1 MFTKSFHWKALFPVA
16 ILALQGCSPNVD
28 HTYLPPPGASP
39 GESTIFSVRRLINLQ
54 GAPNSNQDVSL
65 SLILRNLP
73 DLELPGLGP
82 SDRAD
87 FQYYDRT
94 TNQFEG
100 PTANPAAR
108 PSGLNYYTTEYS
120 SEADGSFLASVAIG
134 GGSFPI
140 PTGFRVGDLRGAAG
154 FTGLGGYPTGIS
166 PPAPIEKEANS
177 LGIVYQATKVQLFST
192 NYNSDHTRAPT
203 IEQGALLPTAKALA
217 DTWIINA
224 WPSDSWKEQPLLSL
238 QHANSNP
245 PLGAS
250 KLKVIYFGTSL
261 FPLEFVPGTFCVDNA
276 GGDPGLLPCIQT
288 AFGLT
293 GQIQGNTPRYQA
305 ASETGSSSVAYSDSS
320 LDSAI
325 DWIKDTYDELIAVS
339 GTSNS
344 NPAIIVVPA
353 GDHGGV
359 IPPDTSDPEMLRD
372 NKGNISNTIQIDNY
386 FPSTGVIATGANSG
400 EHDFGAKVEQ
410 LKQALNSAFFNPG
423 VKAPTNIFAWA
434 AAADNNI
441 LPVVAVGL
449 SGELENSTAC
459 GEHLKDYCVA
469 APGSYFAPLASG
481 DRASFL
487 PATADGGTF
496 ESANPDQATTFPDTD
511 KIDTVLSGP
520 RITYVYK
527 DAIFNRGAGASVI
540 TGYVGPADDRTQF
553 FTLPPAVAAT
563 EVAAS
568 IVTGAVTLIS
578 QQFSG
583 DAAMTS
589 TQVLA
594 RLRQTAIKTGIYADS
609 TLYGQGL
616 VNVGAAVT
624 AQGTTSVPLT
634 GVANGASLPLVR
646 TALTLQSTLFG
657 DAVANSLKGRHFVT
671 LDSLQSPFL
680 YQLDG
685 LLRQRTDG
693 RQWLRGNSFART
705 STARLADGSVLTS
718 RFLNDGKG
726 SLSVQFDQGSMS
738 LNLAHAHPGL
748 AHPSDLAGHALLQ
761 ADSALAA
768 PWAATDLN
776 WQEAGAGWQVQ
787 DGQQFSVRYY
797 RATEWSGEDTPVDV
811 FQGREHNALAIGWQG
826 DYDLHRFGLQHIRD
840 DSAGDLLGLSASG
853 GLGSILAG
861 RTHAFNAWGNHQLT
875 KNLELTWSLWEMRA
889 RSSEVAPGALSHIED
904 LTADSRTVAL
914 SMPGPANSQWR
925 LRLEQP
931 VRARSGTLNFS
942 IPTAHTRTEQILF
955 SPLNASVAPSGREI
969 RLQTDFSLPLDN
981 KGGYLHL
988 SAGQAHQ
995 PGHIRSA
1002 ANDYYA
1008 LVGLEL
1014 PL

>member
-1 MFTKSFHWKALFPVA
+1 MFTKSLHWKTLFPVA
-16 ILALQGCSPNVD
+16 ILALQGCNPNID
-28 HTYLPPPGASP
+28 HTYLPAPGASA
-39 GESTIFSVRRLINLQ
+39 GESVIFSARRLINLK
-54 GAPNSNQDVSL
+54 GAPDSNEDVSL

-82 SDRAD
+82 GTRAD

-94 TNQFEG
+94 SNQFEG
-100 PTANPAAR
+100 PAANPAAR
-108 PSGLNYYTTEYS
+108 PSGLNYYTTEYG
-120 SEADGSFLASVAIG
+120 SEADGSFLASTAIG

-140 PTGFRVGDLRGAAG
+140 PTGFRVGDLQGAAG
-154 FTGLGGYPTGIS
+154 FTSLGGS
-166 PPAPIEKEANS
+166 PATLPPDSREVGGNT
-177 LGIVYQATKVQLFST
+177 LGIVYQATNVQLFST
-192 NYNSDHTRAPT
+192 NYNSDHQRAPV
-203 IEQGALLPTAKALA
+203 IAQGALLPTAKALV
-217 DTWIINA
+217 DKWLTIA

-305 ASETGSSSVAYSDSS
+305 ALETGSSSIAYSDSS

-344 NPAIIVVPA
+344 NPAIIVVPV
-353 GDHGGV
+353 GDDGGV
-359 IPPDTSDPEMLRD
+359 IPPDTDDTVPLRD
-372 NKGNISNTIQIDNY
+372 KSGTIIPIDNY
-386 FPSTGVIATGANSG
+386 FPAEGVIATGPNSG
-400 EHDFGAKVEQ
+400 PHDFISKVER
-410 LKQALNSAFFNPG
+410 LKQSLNSAFFNPG

-441 LPVVAVGL
+441 LPVVAVDQ
-449 SGELENSTAC
+449 SGKLENSSAC

-469 APGSYFAPLASG
+469 APGNYFAPLFSGNRASLLPSQPAASG
-481 DRASFL
+481 GLAVV
-487 PATADGGTF
+487 
-496 ESANPDQATTFPDTD
+496 FPGAD
-511 KIDTVLSGP
+511 KITAVISGP

-527 DAIFNRGAGASVI
+527 DSIFNRGAGDVVV
-540 TGYVGPADDRTQF
+540 TGYTGTDADRTQF
-553 FTLPPAVAAT
+553 FSAPPAVAAT

-583 DAAMTS
+583 GAALTA

-624 AQGTTSVPLT
+624 AQGTSSVPLT
-634 GVANGASLPLVR
+634 GVANGASLPLAR

-726 SLSVQFDQGSMS
+726 SL
-738 LNLAHAHPGL
+738 
-748 AHPSDLAGHALLQ
+748 
-761 ADSALAA
+761 
-768 PWAATDLN
+768 
-776 WQEAGAGWQVQ
+776 
-787 DGQQFSVRYY
+787 
-797 RATEWSGEDTPVDV
+797 
-811 FQGREHNALAIGWQG
+811 
-826 DYDLHRFGLQHIRD
+826 
-840 DSAGDLLGLSASG
+840 
-853 GLGSILAG
+853 
-861 RTHAFNAWGNHQLT
+861 
-875 KNLELTWSLWEMRA
+875 
-889 RSSEVAPGALSHIED
+889 
-904 LTADSRTVAL
+904 
-914 SMPGPANSQWR
+914 
-925 LRLEQP
+925 
-931 VRARSGTLNFS
+931 VRA
-942 IPTAHTRTEQILF
+942 IRT
-955 SPLNASVAPSGREI
+955 G
-969 RLQTDFSLPLDN
+969 LPC
-981 KGGYLHL
+981 
-988 SAGQAHQ
+988 
-995 PGHIRSA
+995 P
-1002 ANDYYA
+1002 
-1008 LVGLEL
+1008 
-1014 PL
+1014 

>member
-1 MFTKSFHWKALFPVA
+1 MCTKSLRWKTLFPVA
-16 ILALQGCSPNVD
+16 ILALQGCNPDID
-28 HTYLPPPGASP
+28 HTYLPAPGASL
-39 GESTIFSVRRLINLQ
+39 GESVIFNVRRLVNLR
-54 GAPNSNQDVSL
+54 GAPDNNQDVSL

-82 SDRAD
+82 GTRAN

-94 TNQFEG
+94 SNQFEG
-100 PTANPAAR
+100 PAANPAAR
-108 PSGLNYYTTEYS
+108 PSELNYYTTEYAG
-120 SEADGSFLASVAIG
+120 EADGSFLASTAIG
-134 GGSFPI
+134 GGAFPI
-140 PTGFRVGDLRGAAG
+140 PTSFRVGDLQGSAG
-154 FTGLGGYPTGIS
+154 FTGLGGSPAIL
-166 PPAPIEKEANS
+166 PPAPIPIEIGGNT
-177 LGIVYQATKVQLFST
+177 LGIVYLATKVQLFST
-192 NYNSDHTRAPT
+192 NYNSDHTRT
-203 IEQGALLPTAKALA
+203 LLQNLRGERVPSTSTL
-217 DTWIINA
+217 DQSWFQP

-238 QHANSNP
+238 RHANSNP

-250 KLKVIYFGTSL
+250 KLRVIYFGTSL
-261 FPLEFVPGTFCVDNA
+261 FPLEFVPGTFCVYGTGA
-276 GGDPGLLPCIQT
+276 DPGLLSCIQT

-293 GQIQGNTPRYQA
+293 GQIQDARGVPTYRA
-305 ASETGSSSVAYSDSS
+305 ASVTDGSSIPYSHSS

-325 DWIKDTYDELIAVS
+325 DWIAATRTELQTAS
-339 GTSNS
+339 ATSNA
-344 NPAIIVVPA
+344 NAAIIVVPA

-359 IPPDTSDPEMLRD
+359 IPPDTDDAEPLREGED
-372 NKGNISNTIQIDNY
+372 GVTGNIVPIDNY
-386 FPSTGVIATGANSG
+386 FPSTGVGTKIGIAGGPNTSP
-400 EHDFGAKVEQ
+400 HDFATKVEK
-410 LKQALNSAFFNPG
+410 LKSSLNSAFFNPG

-449 SGELENSTAC
+449 SGNLENSSAC
-459 GEHLKDYCVA
+459 GEHLQDYCVA
-469 APGSYFAPLASG
+469 APGSYFAPLFSG
-481 DRASFL
+481 NRASSL
-487 PATADGGTF
+487 PTQPEISKVAA
-496 ESANPDQATTFPDTD
+496 
-511 KIDTVLSGP
+511 VLTGP
-520 RITYVYK
+520 RITYVYQ
-527 DAIFNRGAGASVI
+527 DAIFNRGEGNVI
-540 TGYVGPADDRTQF
+540 AMRFSGGDFYFAT
-553 FTLPPAVAAT
+553 PPAVAAT

-568 IVTGAVTLIS
+568 IVTGAITLIA

-583 DAAMTS
+583 GAALTS

-624 AQGTTSVPLT
+624 AQGTSSVPLT
-634 GVANGASLPLVR
+634 GIANGASLPLTR
-646 TALTLQSTLFG
+646 TGLTLQSDLFG

-680 YQLDG
+680 YELDG
-685 LLRQRTDG
+685 LIRQRTDS

-726 SLSVQFDQGSMS
+726 SLSVQFEQGPMS
-738 LNLAHAHPGL
+738 LNLSHAHPGL

-776 WQEAGAGWQVQ
+776 WQEAGAGWQVL

-797 RATEWSGEDTPVDV
+797 RATEWSGEDAPVDV
-811 FQGREHNALAIGWQG
+811 FKGREHNALAIGWQG

-840 DSAGDLLGLSASG
+840 DSAGDLLGLSTSG

-889 RSSEVAPGALSHIED
+889 RSSEVAPGALSHIEG

-914 SMPGPANSQWR
+914 SMPGPANSHWR

-942 IPTAHTRTEQILF
+942 IPTAHTRTKQILF
-955 SPLNASVAPSGREI
+955 SPLNASVTPSGREI

-988 SAGQAHQ
+988 SVGQAHQ
-995 PGHIRSA
+995 PGHISSA